1 MRNGPISPSQRDEE
15 RSARIRQLREQR
27 EGPMRRRRALQP
39 FVLIGWFAAV
49 AALAAVL
56 IYMGFLAF
64 SPTLMNWVE
73 ENPGSIDHGIVRD
86 FVEWYEPEALADQ
99 AADPNSDE
107 RITFTVVPGMSDRRI
122 GEELHAAGLIRN
134 QLSFY
139 YALVET
145 GRQGTLAAGTY
156 DLSPSL
162 SPSEI
167 IATLRGVRREE
178 VTITIRE
185 GWRLEEIVAYLATTR
200 LTMSIDE
207 FAAIVTGPP
216 PELLNRYDFFRDLPQ
231 NRTLEGYLYPDTY
244 NVFANA
250 TALEVVQL
258 LLDAF
263 DAQLTAEV
271 REALAAGGMAID
283 NAVILASI
291 VEREAVVEDERPLIA
306 GVYLNRLRDDSQTWV
321 LNADPTLQYGLATAE
336 HGDLPVSAWGDV
348 NWWPQLQVGGS
359 EVELPEELAGYQT
372 YRNAGIPPSPIA
384 SPRSSS
390 IRAVAFPDVEQG
402 YFFFVAA
409 CPDGVRDGSHRF
421 SVTLAEHEA
430 NIALAREE
438 CPPE

>member
-1 MRNGPISPSQRDEE
+1 MGNGPISPSQRDEE

-49 AALAAVL
+49 AALAAML

-64 SPTLMNWVE
+64 SPRLMTWVE
-73 ENPGSIDHGIVRD
+73 ENPASIDHGIVRD
-86 FVEWYEPEALADQ
+86 FVEWYEPESLADE
-99 AADPNSDE
+99 ARDPGSEE
-107 RITFTVVPGMSDRRI
+107 RITFVVAPGMSDRRI
-122 GEELHAAGLIRN
+122 GEELHSAGLIKSR
-134 QLSFY
+134 LAFY
-139 YALVET
+139 YALVGA

-162 SPSEI
+162 RPSEI

-178 VTITIRE
+178 VTITLRE
-185 GWRLEEIVAYLATTR
+185 GWRLEEIVSYLATTR

-207 FAAIVTGPP
+207 FAALVTEPP
-216 PELLNRYDFFRDLPQ
+216 PDLLNQYDFFADLPQ
-231 NRTLEGYLYPDTY
+231 GRTLEGYLYPDTY

-250 TALEVVQL
+250 SAREVVEML
-258 LLDAF
+258 VSAF
-263 DAQLTAEV
+263 ERQLTPDI
-271 REALAAGGMAID
+271 REALAAGNLSVD
-283 NAVILASI
+283 SAVILASI
-291 VEREAVVEDERPLIA
+291 VEREAVIEEERPLIA

-372 YRNAGIPPSPIA
+372 YRNPGIPPTPIA
-384 SPRSSS
+384 SPRVSS
-390 IRAVAFPDVEQG
+390 IRAVAFPDTEDG

-409 CPDGVRDGSHRF
+409 CPDGQRDGSHRF
-421 SVTLAEHEA
+421 AVTLAEHEA
-430 NIALAREE
+430 NIAQAREE
-438 CPPE
+438 CPAP